1 MAGLYKNKYT
11 NLNCTVI
18 YNQLINQNQ
27 NVYQLGTEEHAQTT
41 VNPLNEKANHGV
53 TKITAECS
61 GTLREI
67 PDPGQSGRGPL
78 DGLKKN

>member
-41 VNPLNEKANHGV
+41 VNPLDDKANQGV